1 LRRLVAAR
9 TRADGVPRGWGGLA
23 REFWAY
29 TAPRAIAR
37 IVQAGLKRSDIVL
50 VAALASPADAALYT
64 AATRFIVLGQLFI
77 QAVQQALSP
86 QMSSLFAR
94 GEIRAADSV
103 FQAATS
109 WSMIAAWPL
118 YLVTA
123 GAAPL
128 LMGIF
133 GDGYDTASDV
143 VVVLSLTMLL
153 ATACGPV
160 DAVLLMAGRSWLS
173 LRNNLVALVVNLT
186 LSVVLIPVAGLM
198 GAAVAHAAAIVVRN
212 LLPLAQVRRQL
223 AMWPLTRST
232 VLVAA
237 AALGC
242 YGAPAVVLAL
252 ADPPAGMALT
262 LVGIAS
268 LAYATITWSLRTA
281 LGLEAFRATVRR
293 RRRDTAAPSTTARGD
308 DSVAAPGGSTRAV
321 NRYRG

>member
-1 LRRLVAAR
+1 
-9 TRADGVPRGWGGLA
+9 
-23 REFWAY
+23 
-29 TAPRAIAR
+29 
-37 IVQAGLKRSDIVL
+37 
-50 VAALASPADAALYT
+50 
-64 AATRFIVLGQLFI
+64 
-77 QAVQQALSP
+77 
-86 QMSSLFAR
+86 
-94 GEIRAADSV
+94 
-103 FQAATS
+103 
-109 WSMIAAWPL
+109 
-118 YLVTA
+118 
-123 GAAPL
+123 
-128 LMGIF
+128 
-133 GDGYDTASDV
+133 
-143 VVVLSLTMLL
+143 MLL